1 MANEQFN
8 GAVTAPQASVLAT
21 NKVLKNTY
29 MLLAATLAF
38 AAVMASAAVAFN
50 FPRLGF
56 VPFIAVFFGLSF
68 LVNKTAN
75 SGWGL
80 VSVFLFTGFLGAN
93 LGPIINMYMGIPN
106 GAAMVTQAFGLTA
119 FVFLGLSAYVVTT
132 KADMS
137 FMRGFISA
145 GVMIA
150 LGIIAIA
157 VVMSLMGS
165 QIPSVAMLAIS
176 GFFVLFMSALILYQ
190 TSEIVHG
197 GETNYIRA
205 TTTLF
210 MTIYNLF
217 VSLLSIFGIMGDD

>member
-8 GAVTAPQASVLAT
+8 SAVAAPQVSELAT

-38 AAVMASAAVAFN
+38 AAVMAAVAVALN
-50 FPRLGF
+50 IPRLGLI
-56 VPFIAVFFGLSF
+56 PFLAVFFGLSF

-80 VSVFLFTGFLGAN
+80 VSVFLFTGFLGMG
-93 LGPIINMYMGIPN
+93 LGPIVNMYLGTTN

-119 FVFLGLSAYVVTT
+119 FVFIGLSAYVVVS

-137 FMRGFISA
+137 FMRGFIGA
-145 GVMIA
+145 GVLVA
-150 LGIIAIA
+150 FGIIGVA
-157 VVMSLMGS
+157 VIMSLLGNQMPPVG
-165 QIPSVAMLAIS
+165 MLAIS

-197 GETNYIRA
+197 GETNYILA

-217 VSLLSIFGIMGDD
+217 MSLLTIFGIMGDD

>member
-1 MANEQFN
+1 MANQQFN
-8 GAVTAPQASVLAT
+8 SAVAPSRASELAT

-38 AAVMASAAVAFN
+38 AAVMASAAVAMN

-56 VPFIAVFFGLSF
+56 IPFLAVFFGLSF

-106 GAAMVTQAFGLTA
+106 GPAMVTQAFGLTA

-137 FMRGFISA
+137 FMRGFVMA

-150 LGIIAIA
+150 LGMIAIA
-157 VVMSLMGS
+157 VIMSLMGT
-165 QIPSVAMLAIS
+165 QVPSFVMLAVS
-176 GFFVLFMSALILYQ
+176 GFFVLLMSALILYQ

-197 GETNYIRA
+197 GETNYIMA